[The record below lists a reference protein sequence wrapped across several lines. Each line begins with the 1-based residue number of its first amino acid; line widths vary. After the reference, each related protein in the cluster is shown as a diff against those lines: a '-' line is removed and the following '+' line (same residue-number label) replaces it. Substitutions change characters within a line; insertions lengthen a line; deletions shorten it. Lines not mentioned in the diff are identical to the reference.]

1 MVWEELDLAWET
13 RRFLGGLVS
22 TSLDLPWGFLPVCES
37 GRARV
42 GLDLV
47 RSCGFSIV
55 IALYL
60 AVTRKALQPGMLD
73 EYMMILL

>member
-1 MVWEELDLAWET
+1 MAWET
-13 RRFLGGLVS
+13 RRFLGGLAS
-22 TSLDLPWGFLPVCES
+22 TSLDLLWGFLPMCRS
-37 GRARV
+37 GIARF
-42 GLDLV
+42 GLDLA

-60 AVTRKALQPGMLD
+60 TVTRKALQPGMLD